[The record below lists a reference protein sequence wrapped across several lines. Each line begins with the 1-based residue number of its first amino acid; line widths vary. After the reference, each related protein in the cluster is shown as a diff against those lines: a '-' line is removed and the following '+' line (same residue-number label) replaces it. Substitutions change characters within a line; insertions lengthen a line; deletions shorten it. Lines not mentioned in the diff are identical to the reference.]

1 MTKLSINVTKIDKSH
16 LIEGKSGKY
25 LELIL
30 NENKNGPDQYG
41 NEGFVTQGVSKA
53 AREAGQRGPIVGNYK
68 TVGAK
73 QKPTASA
80 NPQPIPFDKLDN
92 HDDVPF

>member
-30 NENKNGPDQYG
+30 NENRNGPDQYG
-41 NEGFVTQGVSKA
+41 NDGFVTQGVSKA
-53 AREAGQRGPIVGNYK
+53 AREAGQRGPIVGNWK
-68 TVGAK
+68 HLPSKPKVQTVT
-73 QKPTASA
+73 PTVTS
-80 NPQPIPFDKLDN
+80 NDN

>member
-1 MTKLSINVTKIDKSH
+1 MIKLSINVTKIDKSH
-16 LIEGKSGKY
+16 LIEGKAGKY

-30 NENKNGPDQYG
+30 NENKNGVDQYG

-73 QKPTASA
+73 PKAQPTL
-80 NPQPIPFDKLDN
+80 PIAPSNDN

>member
-1 MTKLSINVTKIDKSH
+1 MIKLSINVTKIDKSH
-16 LIEGKSGKY
+16 LIEGKAGKY

-41 NEGFVTQGVSKA
+41 NDGFVVQGVSKA
-53 AREAGQRGPIVGNYK
+53 AREAGQRGPIVGNYR
-68 TVGAK
+68 TIGAK
-73 QKPTASA
+73 QKQAAPA
-80 NPQPIPFDKLDN
+80 NPQPIPFEKLDN

>member
-1 MTKLSINVTKIDKSH
+1 MIKLSINVTKIDKSH
-16 LIEGKSGKY
+16 LIEGKAGKY

-30 NENKNGPDQYG
+30 NENRNGPDQYG
-41 NEGFVTQGVSKA
+41 NDGFVTQGVSKA
-53 AREAGQRGPIVGNYK
+53 AREAGQRGPIVGNYR

-73 QKPTASA
+73 QKQAAPA

-92 HDDVPF
+92 QDDVPF

>member
-30 NENKNGPDQYG
+30 NENKGGPDQYG
-41 NEGFVTQGVSKA
+41 NDGFVTQGVSKA

-68 TVGAK
+68 IIPN
-73 QKPTASA
+73 KPKA
-80 NPQPIPFDKLDN
+80 QPSLPVSIPADN